1 MTLNID
7 GSNTEKIEKTVE
19 GLPHANHTV
28 QEALNELL
36 IFLMDLN
43 HIDIQTHPKT
53 YYLYLQKTLNNSI
66 EVTEQLN
73 TLIELLQ
80 VELLQKNDQ
89 INGQIPSPLLND
101 EFVDNF
107 IREMNKGYFEQI
119 KNKQS

>member
-1 MTLNID
+1 MMLNIE
-7 GSNTEKIEKTVE
+7 GSNTGKKEKTVE
-19 GLPHANHTV
+19 KLPYVNHTV

-36 IFLMDLN
+36 TLLMDLN

-53 YYLYLQKTLNNSI
+53 YYLYLQKTLNNSKK
-66 EVTEQLN
+66 VTEQLN

-101 EFVDNF
+101 EFVDNS
-107 IREMNKGYFEQI
+107 IREMNKGHSE
-119 KNKQS
+119 